1 MAQRHLLLVLLF
13 AVVLAGSA
21 AWMRAQDD
29 RPNFHVVVDLVQL
42 NVAVTDSK
50 GNYVTGLKP
59 SDFVLTEDGIRQKI
73 ATFGE
78 GNQAPQALTDIAQG
92 QSDPKTVEP
101 QTELHEAP
109 ATSDNLNAQLVGAN
123 VFILFDTS
131 NYMYRGFAFAQD
143 AIADFVRSLDGP
155 DRIAL
160 YAYSRDLFRASSL
173 TPDRFQVLQGVRAT
187 TAGDDAALYNA
198 LLLTLKDAGRYTG
211 RKVIVVFSNG
221 PDNDSLVP
229 PEDVGELAQSEGVPI
244 YMISTRA
251 AKLEPVST
259 AVFGR
264 MAEATGGEAFFAKSW
279 KDEQQAF
286 ASIRDDLGH
295 LYALNYYPQPNPNL
309 GWRAI
314 SVKLVGERL
323 KKYHIRT
330 RSGYRPLPAHVLA
343 DTADALSTPRPAA
356 NGTESAA
363 PKE

>member
-1 MAQRHLLLVLLF
+1 
-13 AVVLAGSA
+13 
-21 AWMRAQDD
+21 
-29 RPNFHVVVDLVQL
+29 
-42 NVAVTDSK
+42 
-50 GNYVTGLKP
+50 
-59 SDFVLTEDGIRQKI
+59 
-73 ATFGE
+73 
-78 GNQAPQALTDIAQG
+78 
-92 QSDPKTVEP
+92 
-101 QTELHEAP
+101 LHEAAP
-109 ATSDNLNAQLVGAN
+109 VAENQNPLVGAN

-160 YAYSRDLFRASSL
+160 YAYSRDLFRAAPL
-173 TPDRFQVLQGVRAT
+173 TPDRFQVLRGVRAT

-264 MAEATGGEAFFAKSW
+264 MAEATGGEAYFAKSW

-286 ASIRDDLGH
+286 ASIRDDLAH
-295 LYALNYYPQPNPNL
+295 LYALNYYPQPNPNQ

-330 RSGYRPLPAHVLA
+330 RSGYRPLPAHALA
-343 DTADALSTPRPAA
+343 DTADEALSTVRPPVGVVPGADLV
-356 NGTESAA
+356 A

>member
-1 MAQRHLLLVLLF
+1 MRGPMAKRYYLLILFVLV
-13 AVVLAGSA
+13 VVAASEAWVSA
-21 AWMRAQDD
+21 QEGN
-29 RPNFHVVVDLVQL
+29 PNFHVVVDLVQL
-42 NVAVTDSK
+42 NVAVTDNK

-59 SDFVLTEDGIRQKI
+59 SDFVLSEDGIRQKI
-73 ATFGE
+73 ATYAE
-78 GNQAPQALTDIAQG
+78 GNQAPRVLTDIAQG
-92 QSDPKTVEP
+92 QSEPKTVEP
-101 QTELHEAP
+101 DTELHEADD
-109 ATSDNLNAQLVGAN
+109 SGSLRDKLVGAN

-160 YAYSRDLFRASSL
+160 YAYSRDLFRAAPL
-173 TPDRFQVLQGVRAT
+173 TPDRFQVLRGVRAT

-198 LLLTLKDAGRYTG
+198 LLLTLKDAGRATG

-264 MAEATGGEAFFAKSW
+264 MAEATGGEAYFAKSW

-286 ASIRDDLGH
+286 ASIRDDLAH
-295 LYALNYYPQPNPNL
+295 L
-309 GWRAI
+309 
-314 SVKLVGERL
+314 
-323 KKYHIRT
+323 
-330 RSGYRPLPAHVLA
+330 
-343 DTADALSTPRPAA
+343 
-356 NGTESAA
+356 
-363 PKE
+363 

>member
-1 MAQRHLLLVLLF
+1 
-13 AVVLAGSA
+13 
-21 AWMRAQDD
+21 
-29 RPNFHVVVDLVQL
+29 
-42 NVAVTDSK
+42 
-50 GNYVTGLKP
+50 
-59 SDFVLTEDGIRQKI
+59 
-73 ATFGE
+73 
-78 GNQAPQALTDIAQG
+78 
-92 QSDPKTVEP
+92 
-101 QTELHEAP
+101 
-109 ATSDNLNAQLVGAN
+109 
-123 VFILFDTS
+123 
-131 NYMYRGFAFAQD
+131 MYRGFAFAQD

-155 DRIAL
+155 DRIAV
-160 YAYSRDLFRASSL
+160 YAYSRDLFRAAPL
-173 TPDRFQVLQGVRAT
+173 TPDRFQVLRGVRAT

-221 PDNDSLVP
+221 PDNDSMVP

-264 MAEATGGEAFFAKSW
+264 MAEATGGEAYFAKSW

-295 LYALNYYPQPNPNL
+295 LYALNYYPQANPNL

-330 RSGYRPLPAHVLA
+330 RSGYRPLPAHALA
-343 DTADALSTPRPAA
+343 DTAELSTAPQPASGA
-356 NGTESAA
+356 TGTGSAA